1 MKNKLGTKIVLT
13 GGPCAGK
20 TTMVKMIEQ
29 AFPASVVG
37 VPEAASL
44 LFNGGFPRFQGPEAI
59 CAVQRAIFS
68 VQHEL
73 EVTYLVEYPEKAL
86 VLDRGVIDGA
96 AYWPEGPENFFAALG
111 TSFEAE
117 LARYDKVI
125 YLTSAAESD
134 YLLHKGRNPNRK
146 EDWQEAQRLDAL
158 TLSLWRKHPNFTL
171 IANNRSFQRKVM
183 EVLGA
188 FSESFSFEAG
198 NEKK

>member
-1 MKNKLGTKIVLT
+1 
-13 GGPCAGK
+13 
-20 TTMVKMIEQ
+20 
-29 AFPASVVG
+29 
-37 VPEAASL
+37 
-44 LFNGGFPRFQGPEAI
+44 I